1 MFSSPVRLEVRSP
14 VDDLIDALPEELRK
28 RGELLLGDRRLALD
42 GLRLEEKLRL
52 PGEACV
58 FLRSPVT
65 AHQTL
70 PGGKTRFFSPEEP
83 EWQDRLG
90 DNLRAKLSALGMEP
104 APAFSITALDTVP
117 KKQVIRFKETYITG
131 YLGSFRI
138 KTGPEAMAV
147 LYHWGLG
154 NRNSQGFGLFDIVD
168 EKGLFP
174 GSPRSGLAFSISHS
188 APPRFSAGSL
198 RRERHISLCG
208 IIAQHNSLRILYLR
222 TKPKKRMLPTP

>member
-117 KKQVIRFKETYITG
+117 KKQVIRFKETYIPVTLGASASKPAPKRWPSCIIGASATG
-131 YLGSFRI
+131 TARASASSILLMKRGSFRAALDRGRLFRYPTARLRAFRQGLSAA
-138 KTGPEAMAV
+138 KDTFRCAV
-147 LYHWGLG
+147 
-154 NRNSQGFGLFDIVD
+154 
-168 EKGLFP
+168 
-174 GSPRSGLAFSISHS
+174 
-188 APPRFSAGSL
+188 
-198 RRERHISLCG
+198 
-208 IIAQHNSLRILYLR
+208 
-222 TKPKKRMLPTP
+222 